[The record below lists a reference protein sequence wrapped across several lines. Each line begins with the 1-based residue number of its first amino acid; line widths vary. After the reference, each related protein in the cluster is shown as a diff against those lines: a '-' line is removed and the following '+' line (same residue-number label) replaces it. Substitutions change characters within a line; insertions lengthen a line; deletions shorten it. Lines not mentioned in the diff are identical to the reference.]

1 MKVSCDILMED
12 GWKSVHFL
20 IPGIRA
26 VVETHSRRV
35 AAIARMLAPKKSGDL
50 RKGIIAPDWEEKSKS
65 KNKIGR
71 QVFMD
76 YRMNDIFVKYDKNGN
91 RWYYPASQEHGF
103 LIGTPPNYNP
113 VWYKADL
120 KNPAYRERALAAR
133 NAAKVPGKYF
143 LRTARDVDSSRF
155 KADIE
160 KVLRDATDN

>member
-1 MKVSCDILMED
+1 MKVDCDILMED

-20 IPGIRA
+20 IPGIKV

-35 AAIARMLAPKKSGDL
+35 AAIARALAPKKSGDL
-50 RKGIIAPDWEEKSKS
+50 RRGIIPSPWEEKSKS
-65 KNKIGR
+65 KEKIGR

-76 YRMNDIFVKYDKNGN
+76 YRMNDVFVKYDKEGN

-103 LIGTPPNYNP
+103 LVGAPPGYDP
-113 VWYKADL
+113 EWYRADL
-120 KNPAYRERALAAR
+120 KNPAYKERALAAR

-143 LRTARDVDSSRF
+143 LRTARDVDSSSFRV
-155 KADIE
+155 DIE